1 MPAHMSTKSSLGG
14 WLSAASSA
22 TEQAVGTELKY
33 SMLKIKC
40 DSTEGLLWWRCFD
53 AHAAGSSAS

>member
-1 MPAHMSTKSSLGG
+1 MPAHTSTKSSLGG
-14 WLSAASSA
+14 WLNAATSA

-40 DSTEGLLWWRCFD
+40 DKP
-53 AHAAGSSAS
+53 AAAQRGASRVEML